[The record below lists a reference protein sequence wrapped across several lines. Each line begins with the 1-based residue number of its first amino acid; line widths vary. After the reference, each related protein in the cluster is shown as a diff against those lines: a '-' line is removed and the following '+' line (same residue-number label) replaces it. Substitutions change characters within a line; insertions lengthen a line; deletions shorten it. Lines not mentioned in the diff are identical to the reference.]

1 MKKRLSLT
9 LALLLTLCLLAGCGA
24 QSKGTASMDISANGS
39 AEIAP
44 EEGLLTEDKAESSST
59 TLPENQKMVRKI
71 WINTETEDLTTLL
84 TSIEQK
90 TADLSGYVES
100 QNQYN
105 GSKYSG
111 SKRYRNASLTLRIPT
126 EHLDAFISQVAD
138 VSNVVSKKQTAEN
151 ITLTYVATESRIK
164 ALETEQTRLMELL
177 AKAENMT
184 DLLSIEKRLT
194 QVQSELEQVASQ
206 LRVYDNMVDYGT
218 VYLEIQEVTEFTVVE
233 EPSTIWERIGTGFM
247 ESLKGIGNFFIE
259 MFVFL
264 VVGLPYLVPL
274 GLLITGAIFL
284 LRRRRKKKMNKKD
297 PA

>member
-1 MKKRLSLT
+1 
-9 LALLLTLCLLAGCGA
+9 
-24 QSKGTASMDISANGS
+24 
-39 AEIAP
+39 
-44 EEGLLTEDKAESSST
+44 
-59 TLPENQKMVRKI
+59 MVRKI

-111 SKRYRNASLTLRIPT
+111 SKRYRNASLTLRIPA
-126 EHLDAFISQVAD
+126 EQLDSFISQVAD

-151 ITLTYVATESRIK
+151 ITLNYVATESRIK
-164 ALETEQTRLMELL
+164 ALETEQTRLLELL
-177 AKAENMT
+177 AQAQNMT

-194 QVQSELEQVASQ
+194 QVQSELEQVTSQ

-218 VYLEIQEVTEFTVVE
+218 VYLEIQEVTEFTVDE
-233 EPSTIWERIGTGFM
+233 EPSTIWGRIGTGFM